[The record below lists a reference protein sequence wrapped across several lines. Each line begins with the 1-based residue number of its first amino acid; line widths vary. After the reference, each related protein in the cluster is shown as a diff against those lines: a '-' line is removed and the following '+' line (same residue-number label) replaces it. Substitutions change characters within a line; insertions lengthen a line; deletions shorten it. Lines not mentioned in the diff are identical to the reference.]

1 MAEVES
7 KTVDNNKLVIEEL
20 NAFNESLDKLKKKI
34 KERNL
39 EINADTI
46 MTILKLAMEI
56 VEMSQLKGDMRKA
69 IVIKLLRHIIVEAP
83 ISDNKEKLLLD
94 MIDNGIVSNMIE
106 LGISA
111 TQGQLNVNAAEVIAY
126 NCFTRLLKLLLDKLT
141 KRK

>member
-7 KTVDNNKLVIEEL
+7 KTVDNNKLVVEEL
-20 NAFNESLDKLKKKI
+20 SAFNESLDKLKKKI

-69 IVIKLLRHIIVEAP
+69 IVIKLFKTYYCR
-83 ISDNKEKLLLD
+83 
-94 MIDNGIVSNMIE
+94 
-106 LGISA
+106 SA
-111 TQGQLNVNAAEVIAY
+111 YI
-126 NCFTRLLKLLLDKLT
+126 
-141 KRK
+141 